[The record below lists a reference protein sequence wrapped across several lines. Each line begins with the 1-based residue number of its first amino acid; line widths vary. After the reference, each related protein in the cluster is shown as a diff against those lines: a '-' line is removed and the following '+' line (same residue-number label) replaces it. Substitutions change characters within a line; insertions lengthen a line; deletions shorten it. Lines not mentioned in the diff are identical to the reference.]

1 MKPQL
6 TSRPRRALA
15 FTLTVLLAAPA
26 LRAEDAGTT
35 SVTTSTTTT
44 NEAPTAP
51 TTSAMTTAANRLARF
66 SAGAEQFAR
75 NRAGEAHDLL
85 VGPPPRPAVEIPRD
99 LDCQALYRRR
109 VALMQEQALTN
120 KGPFWDDPRNRA
132 SMYIGTVWTPAFAY
146 LPVRAITD
154 FYTAEHAP
162 QRQAEVDALR
172 DQSASQRCFER

>member
-1 MKPQL
+1 MKPHDSL
-6 TSRPRRALA
+6 RSRTALA
-15 FTLTVLLAAPA
+15 LAVAALL
-26 LRAEDAGTT
+26 GTP
-35 SVTTSTTTT
+35 SLQADESG
-44 NEAPTAP
+44 
-51 TTSAMTTAANRLARF
+51 ANRLARF
-66 SAGAEQFAR
+66 EAGAERFAR
-75 NRAGEAHDLL
+75 NRATEAHDLL
-85 VGPPPRPAVEIPRD
+85 VGPPPRPAVEVPRD

-109 VALMQEQALTN
+109 VALMQEQAFAN

-132 SMYIGTVWTPAFAY
+132 AMYIGTAWTPAFAY